1 MYLGKIAGVRVRIN
15 WLFLL
20 VCAVYTWLGLGVEI
34 LIIFAS
40 VLLHELSHTIMAGLL
55 RVKVAEVELLP
66 FGGQARIDDFTGLD
80 PDQEVYIALAGP
92 IMSLSLA
99 AFFYW
104 LPPQFMQKTPLLMQI
119 NLFLGVF
126 NFLPALPLDGGRI
139 LRALLSL
146 RIGYKRAT
154 SIAAGLGKSIAL
166 LLCGYGGYLFYLQQ
180 GGANYLLAGLI
191 LFWAARREG
200 LLLGYAFMRYLVNKK
215 GELASKGYLTSHQVV
230 SFEDTLIKSILA
242 STRPGDYTM
251 VLVLDRDHMPQ
262 GLVSEA
268 QMIESLLN
276 HGPRVRLKDC

>member
-1 MYLGKIAGVRVRIN
+1 MILGKIAGIRVRIN

-20 VCAVYTWLGLGVEI
+20 VCAVYTWLGLGSEI

-40 VLLHELSHTIMAGLL
+40 VLLHELSHTIMAKIL
-55 RVKVAEVELLP
+55 RVQVAEVELLP
-66 FGGQARIDDFTGLD
+66 FGGQAKIEDFTGLD
-80 PDQEVYIALAGP
+80 PDREIYIALAGP

-99 AFFYW
+99 AFFYL
-104 LPPQFMQKTPLLMQI
+104 LPPHLLHKTPLLLQI
-119 NLFLGVF
+119 NLFLGLF
-126 NFLPALPLDGGRI
+126 NLLPALPLDGGRI
-139 LRALLSL
+139 LRAILSL

-154 SIAAGLGKSIAL
+154 SVAAGLGKTIAI
-166 LLCGYGGYLFYLQQ
+166 LLCAYGGYLFYLQQ
-180 GGANYLLAGLI
+180 SGANHILAGLI

-215 GELASKGYLTSHQVV
+215 SELANKGFLASHQVV

-242 STRPGDYTM
+242 STRPGYYTM
-251 VLVLDRDHMPQ
+251 VMVLDRQHMPQ
-262 GLVSEA
+262 GLISEA

>member
-1 MYLGKIAGVRVRIN
+1 MRIN

-20 VCAVYTWLGLGVEI
+20 VCAVYTWLGLGSEI

-40 VLLHELSHTIMAGLL
+40 VLLHELSHTIMAKIL
-55 RVKVAEVELLP
+55 RVQVAEVELLP
-66 FGGQARIDDFTGLD
+66 FGGQAKIEDFTGLD
-80 PDQEVYIALAGP
+80 PDREIYIALAGP

-99 AFFYW
+99 AFFYL
-104 LPPQFMQKTPLLMQI
+104 LPPHLLHKTSLLLQI
-119 NLFLGVF
+119 NLFLGLF
-126 NFLPALPLDGGRI
+126 NLLPALPLDVGRI
-139 LRALLSL
+139 LRAILSL

-154 SIAAGLGKSIAL
+154 SVAAGLGKTIAI
-166 LLCGYGGYLFYLQQ
+166 LLCAYGGYLFYLQQ
-180 GGANYLLAGLI
+180 SGANHILAGLI

-215 GELASKGYLTSHQVV
+215 SELANKGFLASHQVV

-242 STRPGDYTM
+242 STRPGYYTM
-251 VLVLDRDHMPQ
+251 VMVLDQQHMPQ
-262 GLVSEA
+262 GLISEA